1 MGLYM
6 GVGVRLGVG
15 VGVIVGVGSTSV
27 LVGVAVLEAVV
38 SGSGLLLGVAVVVAV
53 AVAVGDAVW
62 VDVDV
67 GVALATVGDT
77 AARGVGVALLPQV
90 AMQPAAIIRHRSTS
104 NARLGPIHILSDMRG
119 KSIICSL
126 RHFPIQK
133 VPKIASIR
141 SSLAVCPV
149 ISPRALTAA
158 LTSMASRSMS

>member
-1 MGLYM
+1 M

-27 LVGVAVLEAVV
+27 LVGVAVLEAVA
-38 SGSGLLLGVAVVVAV
+38 SGSGLLLGVAVAV
-53 AVAVGDAVW
+53 AVAVGGGVW
-62 VDVDV
+62 VEVNV

-90 AMQPAAIIRHRSTS
+90 AMQPATMIRHRSANST
-104 NARLGPIHILSDMRG
+104 RLRPIHILLDMRE

-126 RHFPIQK
+126 SHFPIQK

-149 ISPRALTAA
+149 ISPRALTAE

>member
-1 MGLYM
+1 
-6 GVGVRLGVG
+6 
-15 VGVIVGVGSTSV
+15 V

-38 SGSGLLLGVAVVVAV
+38 SGSGLLLGAAVAAAVAVVVAV
-53 AVAVGDAVW
+53 AVAVGDAVC
-62 VDVDV
+62 VDVAV

-90 AMQPAAIIRHRSTS
+90 AMQPAAIIRHRSAKS
-104 NARLGPIHILSDMRG
+104 ARLRPIHILSDMRE

-126 RHFPIQK
+126 GHFPIQK
-133 VPKIASIR
+133 VPKIASTK